1 MRAWLSEAVEAK
13 AVVTARLAASIRAA
27 IASLAADAGIR
38 TDRSRARSSTARLAG
53 PPSTARPTS
62 SCASSISPQSSAR
75 PLPRREPRRRARGAG
90 PLGFIT
96 SRLYRYSGR
105 ESRVADPA
113 GFLSRWRERGTL
125 APATEAIRAAL
136 NEPLRTAAPAIRP
149 VIAASTDPSGM
160 EVGLVAAVD
169 RAVALR
175 GRDIPTSRAWPVIG
189 LFQTIATVALV
200 LAAAWVVLWIL
211 IRFPVDSVRVPILGL
226 VPAPLVFLVGAIVAG
241 YLIARLLRLHAGF
254 VGRRWARGLQGD
266 VRAGVTREVEASAFV
281 ALDTLETARNDMWAA
296 ASAAARECG

>member
-1 MRAWLSEAVEAK
+1 
-13 AVVTARLAASIRAA
+13 
-27 IASLAADAGIR
+27 
-38 TDRSRARSSTARLAG
+38 
-53 PPSTARPTS
+53 
-62 SCASSISPQSSAR
+62 
-75 PLPRREPRRRARGAG
+75 
-90 PLGFIT
+90 
-96 SRLYRYSGR
+96 
-105 ESRVADPA
+105 
-113 GFLSRWRERGTL
+113 
-125 APATEAIRAAL
+125 
-136 NEPLRTAAPAIRP
+136 
-149 VIAASTDPSGM
+149 M

-211 IRFPVDSVRVPILGL
+211 IRFPVDSVRIPILGL
-226 VPAPLVFLVGAIVAG
+226 VPAPLIFLVGAIVAG

-266 VRAGVTREVEASAFV
+266 VRAGVAREVEASAFV
-281 ALDTLETARNDMWAA
+281 ALDALETARNDMWAA